1 MRVLASQIKSR
12 DKKFIALIYT
22 LGERSGCILKI
33 SKDLKSLTTTQTQMA
48 ALLGVTQPRVAQYI
62 KDGIILKDESGAVL
76 VIESLKNYYKYRVV
90 GENVES
96 DDGDV
101 ALLVEK
107 ARHEKAKRQIAEL
120 NLAKMKSE
128 LYDAGTVE
136 LVLTEMLS
144 NLRSQLLGIPS
155 KMAPMLDG
163 ADRDTIYSTLNKEIE
178 DRLSELSEYTPE
190 LFTDTDTSEDSNDEN
205 S

>member
-1 MRVLASQIKSR
+1 M
-12 DKKFIALIYT
+12 
-22 LGERSGCILKI
+22 KI